1 MIAFIVSKVLI
12 PISQTSQNKM
22 KIIAI
27 RSIFLNTVLLPSL
40 TRAFAPAAI
49 TRTSI
54 STTTTSTRKTTNLM
68 MSAQPK
74 SLAEKVLLNPQW
86 PEEWPY
92 SEQDLARMDESQ
104 DSIFYES
111 PRL

>member
-1 MIAFIVSKVLI
+1 
-12 PISQTSQNKM
+12 
-22 KIIAI
+22 
-27 RSIFLNTVLLPSL
+27 
-40 TRAFAPAAI
+40 
-49 TRTSI
+49 
-54 STTTTSTRKTTNLM
+54 M

-74 SLAEKVLLNPQW
+74 SLAEKVLMNPQW